1 MMQWVDH
8 FLRHAPRKRPLLLL
22 MDNYGPHVGG
32 KFIAKAAE
40 NDLFP
45 VYLPPHTTHLWMPID
60 THMGRPYNKAYD
72 GGIARLRAH
81 SISLIPQH
89 FFQIS
94 GYAYYRGFSANNA
107 KNAFRDLGIF
117 PLCKKRLCSRISE
130 VFDLNDRPKS
140 RSLAADEEDNLE
152 SKELDWDRA
161 NAAKCLG
168 SLCTIFGLVSYPQPV
183 EDVSLTTSAGTSSR
197 AETPTRRSK
206 RIAGRL
212 ADEAQLESL
221 QGDFQDLK
229 QKQTR
234 MEAEMELFRTEL
246 QQWRDAEKAKRDG
259 ERSGMRV
266 RGARTRIDIEA
277 EIEGWNKR
285 KRKISNDRNVNG
297 KNWNGKRLKKK
308 EESV

>member
-1 MMQWVDH
+1 M
-8 FLRHAPRKRPLLLL
+8 
-22 MDNYGPHVGG
+22 
-32 KFIAKAAE
+32 
-40 NDLFP
+40 
-45 VYLPPHTTHLWMPID
+45 
-60 THMGRPYNKAYD
+60 
-72 GGIARLRAH
+72 
-81 SISLIPQH
+81 
-89 FFQIS
+89 
-94 GYAYYRGFSANNA
+94 
-107 KNAFRDLGIF
+107 
-117 PLCKKRLCSRISE
+117 
-130 VFDLNDRPKS
+130 FDLNDRPKS

-152 SKELDWDRA
+152 SEELDWDRA